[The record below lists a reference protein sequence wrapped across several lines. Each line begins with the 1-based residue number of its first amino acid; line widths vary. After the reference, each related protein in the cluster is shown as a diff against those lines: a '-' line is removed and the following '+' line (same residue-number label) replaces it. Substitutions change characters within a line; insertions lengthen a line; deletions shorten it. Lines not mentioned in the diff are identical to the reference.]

1 MARKPYRDA
10 LNDQPLECRLIP
22 FTGDEIRDRPEG
34 LSAARP
40 WLYFPFRHREEDLQQ
55 DLLLASE
62 EDSDD
67 FYQ

>member
-10 LNDQPLECRLIP
+10 LSDQLLECRLIP
-22 FTGDEIRDRPEG
+22 FTGNENRDPTER

-40 WLYFPFRHREEDLQQ
+40 WLYFPSRYREEDSQ
-55 DLLLASE
+55 
-62 EDSDD
+62 EDSTD